1 MKPRNLLFIMSDE
14 HSRRVLGCY
23 GHGMV
28 KTPNL
33 DRLAA
38 RGVRFTDAYCNSPI
52 CVPSRASFHT
62 GRYPHQIR
70 FWDNGHPY
78 DGSVPSWAHRMRRAG
93 LCATSIGK
101 LHFRSTKDDN
111 GFTEEIMPLHVVD
124 GIGSAIGMIRR
135 SLPVFKAAL
144 NLAKDAGCGDS
155 DYQRYDDAITGAAN
169 DWLRTNG
176 PIHEK
181 RWVLFVSLVC
191 PHFPL
196 IARPDWYELYPE
208 SEVPRPALYDQAE
221 RPAHPFVAAMR
232 ECLIYDK
239 GFDEQKLRR
248 AIAAYFGLVS
258 FVDHNVGRLL
268 ATLNDT
274 GLAADTR
281 VIYTS
286 DHGDNL
292 GTRGLWG
299 KSTMYE
305 ESAGVPMIMAG
316 PEIPESVVCREPV
329 SLVDCFPTILD
340 CVGAPKHASDSDL
353 PGASLFDIVRGAAP
367 RRTVMT
373 EYHAAGAAT
382 GAFMIRKGSYK
393 YVYYVG
399 IPPQLFDLDDDPQET
414 RDLGQNPDYLGV
426 IKDCEAALRR
436 LVDPEATDRQ
446 AFADQEGRIAELGGG
461 DAVLARGSF
470 AFSPVP
476 GTKAVYVGVEQSL
489 KA

>member
-1 MKPRNLLFIMSDE
+1 M
-14 HSRRVLGCY
+14 
-23 GHGMV
+23 
-28 KTPNL
+28 
-33 DRLAA
+33 
-38 RGVRFTDAYCNSPI
+38 
-52 CVPSRASFHT
+52 
-62 GRYPHQIR
+62 
-70 FWDNGHPY
+70 
-78 DGSVPSWAHRMRRAG
+78 
-93 LCATSIGK
+93 
-101 LHFRSTKDDN
+101 
-111 GFTEEIMPLHVVD
+111 
-124 GIGSAIGMIRR
+124 
-135 SLPVFKAAL
+135 
-144 NLAKDAGCGDS
+144 
-155 DYQRYDDAITGAAN
+155 
-169 DWLRTNG
+169 
-176 PIHEK
+176 
-181 RWVLFVSLVC
+181 LFVSLVC

-196 IARPDWYELYPE
+196 IARPKWYELYPE

-221 RPAHPFVAAMR
+221 RPTHPFVAAMR
-232 ECLIYDK
+232 EFLIYDK

-268 ATLNDT
+268 ATLEEA
-274 GLAADTR
+274 GLAGDTR

-305 ESAGVPMIMAG
+305 ESAGVPIIMAG
-316 PEIPESVVCREPV
+316 PEIPESVVCRQPV

-340 CVGAPKHASDSDL
+340 CVGVPKHANDSDL
-353 PGASLFDIVRGAAP
+353 PGASLFQIVRGAAA

-373 EYHAAGAAT
+373 EYHAGGAAT

-393 YVYYVG
+393 YVYYIG
-399 IPPQLFDLDDDPQET
+399 MPPQLFDLDDDPQET
-414 RDLGQNPDYLGV
+414 RDLGQNPDYIGV

-436 LVDPEATDRQ
+436 LINPEAVDRQ
-446 AFADQEGRIAELGGG
+446 AFADQERRIKELGGIQ
-461 DAVLARGSF
+461 AVLARGSF